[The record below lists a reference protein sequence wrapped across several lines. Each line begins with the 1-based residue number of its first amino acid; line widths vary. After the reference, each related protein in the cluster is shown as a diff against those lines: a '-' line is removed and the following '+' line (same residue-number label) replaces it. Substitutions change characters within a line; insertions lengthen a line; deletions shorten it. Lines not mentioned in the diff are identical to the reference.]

1 MNKKL
6 ALYILFL
13 ISVICAPTALADKVI
28 SPENERALQQLDDLL
43 QRADEFAK
51 AREMQIEQ
59 LKKRLYNATND
70 EEKFWITK
78 DIFDEYKIFDGDSA
92 LLYGKMAIKVA
103 DGINRPDLQNELHI
117 VSSYTYAGIGLL
129 DESYEELSKVNIDEL
144 SANAKVDYM
153 GQQIYLLTHVEQF
166 KNVNPV
172 VEQMPKDGQAILD
185 SIVNIIEP
193 THPEYYYYIGYQALK
208 DRESAQKALDTIIPQ
223 LDNLE
228 YNSQQ
233 DAKLLWVVARL
244 YSTVRNRERK
254 LHYLT
259 LSAITDMK
267 IGNRE
272 IASLEEISGMMDSEG
287 DLNRAYNYIQYC
299 LQCAEKYKNRVRALR
314 IATLESY
321 ISKKYQERFMEMQ
334 QRIYVYLIIT
344 ILLAV
349 ILLVSTIYI
358 YRQRQKLAKSNKQIN
373 SAKEEVTEK
382 LSELSKAY
390 SQLAENNQKLIE
402 MSDELR
408 LTNDKIAESDYVK
421 VKCIGS
427 IIALCS
433 QYINKMEDSRRGF
446 ARQLKT
452 NRYEQA
458 MQMAESPEQ
467 SQKELKEFF
476 EQFDSMFLSIYP
488 DFVADFNALLRPEDA
503 IVPKNPSGLN
513 TELRIHAL
521 IRLGILDSVS
531 IAEILHCSVQT
542 VYNKRMKV
550 RNKAIVSKDNFVEI
564 VKNLGKSS
572 RNTD

>member
-208 DRESAQKALDTIIPQ
+208 DQESAQKALDTIIPQ

-299 LQCAEKYKNRVRALR
+299 LQCAEKYKNRVRAL
-314 IATLESY
+314 
-321 ISKKYQERFMEMQ
+321 
-334 QRIYVYLIIT
+334 
-344 ILLAV
+344 
-349 ILLVSTIYI
+349 
-358 YRQRQKLAKSNKQIN
+358 
-373 SAKEEVTEK
+373 
-382 LSELSKAY
+382 
-390 SQLAENNQKLIE
+390 
-402 MSDELR
+402 
-408 LTNDKIAESDYVK
+408 
-421 VKCIGS
+421 
-427 IIALCS
+427 
-433 QYINKMEDSRRGF
+433 
-446 ARQLKT
+446 
-452 NRYEQA
+452 
-458 MQMAESPEQ
+458 
-467 SQKELKEFF
+467 
-476 EQFDSMFLSIYP
+476 
-488 DFVADFNALLRPEDA
+488 
-503 IVPKNPSGLN
+503 
-513 TELRIHAL
+513 
-521 IRLGILDSVS
+521 
-531 IAEILHCSVQT
+531 
-542 VYNKRMKV
+542 
-550 RNKAIVSKDNFVEI
+550 
-564 VKNLGKSS
+564 
-572 RNTD
+572 

>member
-208 DRESAQKALDTIIPQ
+208 DQESAQKALDTIIPQ

>member
-1 MNKKL
+1 MNKYL
-6 ALYILFL
+6 ALYILLL
-13 ISVICAPTALADKVI
+13 ISVLSVPMAFADKVI

-208 DRESAQKALDTIIPQ
+208 DQESAQKALDTIIPQ

>member
-208 DRESAQKALDTIIPQ
+208 DKESAQKALDTIIPQ

-433 QYINKMEDSRRGF
+433 QYINKMEDSRKGF

>member
-208 DRESAQKALDTIIPQ
+208 DKESAQKALDTIIPQ

-382 LSELSKAY
+382 LSEVSKAY
-390 SQLAENNQKLIE
+390 SQLAENNQRLIE

-433 QYINKMEDSRRGF
+433 QYINKMEDSRKGF

-550 RNKAIVSKDNFVEI
+550 RNKAIVSKENFVEI

>member
-433 QYINKMEDSRRGF
+433 QYINKMEDGRRGF

>member
-1 MNKKL
+1 MNKYL
-6 ALYILFL
+6 ALYILLL

-208 DRESAQKALDTIIPQ
+208 DQESAQKALDTIIPQ